1 MEKKLTTPS
10 DDAVKDLAAQLEAL
24 SEAPGD
30 AAALDGNAA
39 DATPGAATSTPD
51 VTAAAK
57 TAPAAQTAPAGA
69 GGVNTAASV
78 TDVAGSNAAATATG
92 AGGSNT
98 AASASG
104 RADLNAATSAAA
116 AAQEPQPAADPNLQ
130 AQIDEL
136 RRQLAEQTPAGSFTA
151 ALAPNQKHWIQALR
165 FFQANPLM
173 LFAVAW
179 VAVFL
184 PAWWATWLMLAYM
197 VLCYAYPLLT
207 HKTRFGWDR
216 RLDDWLADPEV
227 RRRQNQQQL
236 ARLNQ
241 VKDEL
246 SQQAGALADSV
257 KNARGAATTAGG
269 TTGAE
274 SAAAQPGDTTA
285 AGGVGATGG
294 QATGATGTQP
304 VAGQPASAT
313 ATAAAAGQPVQGTA
327 NQGASVARPHQPLF
341 TNNLELWLGLV
352 VGVVGYLAQQQG
364 GQGVTDG
371 IGQLQA
377 VIQSGSLSSDG
388 YVFIWGY
395 LALRLGILAVV
406 GGLVKGLM
414 HKANGGAILKAL
426 AVLAGAAAAA
436 AASYVYA
443 HPFASAYQAARA
455 AYESGASLDD
465 IGNLATMVQYLPV
478 AVMAVYGVGIL
489 LNLLGR
495 NHE

>member
-24 SEAPGD
+24 SSAPGD
-30 AAALDGNAA
+30 AAPLAGNAA
-39 DATPGAATSTPD
+39 DETPGATTPTPGAA
-51 VTAAAK
+51 
-57 TAPAAQTAPAGA
+57 APAKAAPPAETADAGA
-69 GGVNTAASV
+69 ANPVAAVAGTGGSNTAASV
-78 TDVAGSNAAATATG
+78 TDAGD
-92 AGGSNT
+92 SNT

-104 RADLNAATSAAA
+104 SADSNTAPVGSSIATVT
-116 AAQEPQPAADPNLQ
+116 QNPQPTGDADLQ

-136 RRQLAEQTPAGSFTA
+136 RRQLAAQTPAGSFTA

-207 HKTRFGWDR
+207 RKTRFGWDR

-257 KNARGAATTAGG
+257 KNARGPVAAGSADAATS
-269 TTGAE
+269 
-274 SAAAQPGDTTA
+274 SAQ
-285 AGGVGATGG
+285 ATGDQATSA
-294 QATGATGTQP
+294 QATGAAGTQP
-304 VAGQPASAT
+304 VGGQSGS
-313 ATAAAAGQPVQGTA
+313 AAAAGQPIQA
-327 NQGASVARPHQPLF
+327 AAVALPHQPLF

-395 LALRLGILAVV
+395 LAVRIGVLAVV

-478 AVMAVYGVGIL
+478 AVMVVYGVGIL